1 MKKGTLVIQG
11 DEVQLKIIMHENSS
25 RAQIYGLTMKMNS
38 DEDKPAQT
46 PPKGDKSKGK
56 GKKKGKA

>member
-11 DEVQLKIIMHENSS
+11 NEVQLKIIMHENSS
-25 RAQIYGLTMKMNS
+25 RAQIYGLTMKMSNDEPDATS
-38 DEDKPAQT
+38 PKEDK
-46 PPKGDKSKGK
+46 GKGK